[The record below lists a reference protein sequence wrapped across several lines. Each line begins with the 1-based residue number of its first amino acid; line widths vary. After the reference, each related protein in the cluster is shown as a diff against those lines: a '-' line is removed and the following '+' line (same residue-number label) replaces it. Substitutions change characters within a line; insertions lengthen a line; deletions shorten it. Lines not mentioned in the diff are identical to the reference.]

1 MIFFVRIETVKLK
14 VTSNASSGLS
24 DSKESK
30 NTMYTIMRYSKMFYD
45 RHTAPNTNCSKDKF
59 LED

>member
-1 MIFFVRIETVKLK
+1 MTL
-14 VTSNASSGLS
+14 NASSELS
-24 DSKESK
+24 DSKESE

-45 RHTAPNTNCSKDKF
+45 RHTALNTNCSKDKF